1 MSASTSTQGSAR
13 LKGKADTMRLGVK
26 EPSSAPQPL
35 PPLLRVKP
43 LNTFTT
49 ERETGER
56 NPGLKPCTHE
66 LQRTA
71 GPSQALGVAPCEHH
85 LKASVV

>member
-43 LNTFTT
+43 QNSFTT

-56 NPGLKPCTHE
+56 TQASSHAPMNSNARPGLAKHS
-66 LQRTA
+66 
-71 GPSQALGVAPCEHH
+71 G
-85 LKASVV
+85 